1 MGTGFSR
8 PDKLSYGPE
17 FGGVDNDLAAFGEFI
32 RSFLNEYNLWGSP
45 IFVGGES
52 YGTTRAAGLAGYLTD
67 HDMPINGVMLLSAV
81 IDSNASAGEQRQLQ
95 TLPTEIMTAHYH
107 KKLPPELQKLSVD
120 QIAKRAREF
129 ASGEYLEYLFDGA
142 RATDAEREKV
152 TTDFARF
159 TGLSKTFVKS
169 LDLRVPLA
177 PFSTE
182 LMREQH
188 MMTSRLD
195 SRFIGYQLDAGAT
208 NTSFDFSNANIEN
221 CFLTA
226 FEAYVRKDL
235 NYQNDNIY
243 YVAGNAPPWS
253 GEYNTVVNLEDGFAK
268 NPNMHLFV
276 GMGYYDFACPFYP
289 VEWTISHLKVSEEI
303 KKNNISMGYYEAG
316 HMVYI
321 DQPSAAQY
329 HADLVKFV
337 QGALPK

>member
-1 MGTGFSR
+1 
-8 PDKLSYGPE
+8 
-17 FGGVDNDLAAFGEFI
+17 
-32 RSFLNEYNLWGSP
+32 
-45 IFVGGES
+45 
-52 YGTTRAAGLAGYLTD
+52 
-67 HDMPINGVMLLSAV
+67 
-81 IDSNASAGEQRQLQ
+81 
-95 TLPTEIMTAHYH
+95 
-107 KKLPPELQKLSVD
+107 
-120 QIAKRAREF
+120 
-129 ASGEYLEYLFDGA
+129 
-142 RATDAEREKV
+142 
-152 TTDFARF
+152 
-159 TGLSKTFVKS
+159 
-169 LDLRVPLA
+169 VPLA

-289 VEWTISHLKVSEEI
+289 VEWTINHLKVSDEI